1 MPRSREEQVEL
12 GLFQWQKESLC
23 GRSRVKGWGRRVGMR
38 VERPWEA
45 GAAGAGPPSQGDR
58 EPLEA

>member
-1 MPRSREEQVEL
+1 MEL
-12 GLFQWQKESLC
+12 GLFQGQKESLC

-45 GAAGAGPPSQGDR
+45 GAAGAGPPSEGDG